1 MPNFSINTSNSY
13 SFLEEI
19 AEDSINIDQQIKNR
33 INGSL
38 DENVNKKENKK
49 ENKNEKKSKNE
60 KKKASGIVNGLFKNL
75 PHPFDFSKFFNA
87 ELLTVEWPEVSNNC
101 LSLHLTPNRSDLE
114 LTIDKWELPGV
125 IFRVEQ
131 QMNEEQK
138 GALLEIDYSSE
149 ESRKNLRKV
158 QRIPINSLHYACI
171 RFDWNDEKN
180 ECIPSFF
187 FHRLL
192 QGRDQLNERMQ
203 EPIETN
209 GTLDFV
215 QGVPLFDQELADIR
229 FFNDSSTILDFS
241 IPWCDP
247 INKGIHYIYPGW
259 KESRSSPSK
268 YAFSIA
274 PKQWA
279 RLKITFQLPR
289 TKECLREMAENNEY
303 VWIVIY
309 LKGEGYYKK
318 IERRFNFTL
327 HWNAEN

>member
-1 MPNFSINTSNSY
+1 MNPK
-13 SFLEEI
+13 I
-19 AEDSINIDQQIKNR
+19 AQ
-33 INGSL
+33 L
-38 DENVNKKENKK
+38 
-49 ENKNEKKSKNE
+49 
-60 KKKASGIVNGLFKNL
+60 KKASGIVNGLFKNL

-149 ESRKNLRKV
+149 ESRKNLRGK
-158 QRIPINSLHYACI
+158 C
-171 RFDWNDEKN
+171 K
-180 ECIPSFF
+180 
-187 FHRLL
+187 
-192 QGRDQLNERMQ
+192 
-203 EPIETN
+203 
-209 GTLDFV
+209 
-215 QGVPLFDQELADIR
+215 VPLFDQELADIR

-318 IERRFNFTL
+318 DRKTL
-327 HWNAEN
+327 QFHTSLECRED

>member
-1 MPNFSINTSNSY
+1 
-13 SFLEEI
+13 
-19 AEDSINIDQQIKNR
+19 
-33 INGSL
+33 
-38 DENVNKKENKK
+38 
-49 ENKNEKKSKNE
+49 
-60 KKKASGIVNGLFKNL
+60 
-75 PHPFDFSKFFNA
+75 
-87 ELLTVEWPEVSNNC
+87 
-101 LSLHLTPNRSDLE
+101 
-114 LTIDKWELPGV
+114 
-125 IFRVEQ
+125 
-131 QMNEEQK
+131 MNEEQK

-149 ESRKNLRKV
+149 ESRKNLRESAK
-158 QRIPINSLHYACI
+158 NSDQFFGLIEMSLSVKKAKKQHYACI

-187 FHRLL
+187 SHRLL

-327 HWNAEN
+327 HWNAENQKWMGKLSSLTPRTLPTRKENAEVEKKKQKPYIVNLY